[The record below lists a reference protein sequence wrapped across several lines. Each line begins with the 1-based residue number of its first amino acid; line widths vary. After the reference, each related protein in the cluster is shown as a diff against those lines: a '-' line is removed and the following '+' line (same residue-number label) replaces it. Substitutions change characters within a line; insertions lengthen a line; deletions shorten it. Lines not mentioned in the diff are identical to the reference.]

1 MNSQKILAM
10 KSEITR
16 EFIDRLIKLI
26 EENSDQ
32 EILSMIEDFHAA
44 DIAEIMEELN
54 MEEAKYLYML
64 LDEEKASDV
73 LVEIPEDD
81 RKRFLKA
88 LPPEIIASRFI
99 EHMDSDDAADVIADM
114 EVDMQEAVLLEIK
127 DKEQASD
134 IADLLV
140 YDEDTAGGIMAK
152 EMVVVNEN
160 WTVQTCLKEISK
172 QAEDID
178 EIYYVYVVD
187 DDDKLKGILSLKRL
201 ILQPTQ
207 TIIKN
212 LVTEDVHSVRVDA
225 DQEEVAQIM
234 QKYDLVALPV
244 VDQIGRLKGR
254 ITIDDVVDVIRE
266 EAEKDYQMVS
276 GISGDVE
283 AGDRVWHLT
292 RARIPWLFIGLLGGI
307 MGALVLGSHEESLK
321 KIPEVAFFIPLIAAM
336 AGNVG
341 VQSSSIVVQSI
352 AGGGRDFDS
361 ISRKL
366 LKEVS
371 VALITALIFSSLI
384 FSYNFFRNENMN
396 LTLSVS
402 FSLFIVILFASTFGT
417 LIPLVLNKFKI
428 DPGPGNRPVHHNHER
443 YSRID
448 YLHAG
453 FTFVLQLVLITTSS
467 FVNR

>member
-1 MNSQKILAM
+1 M
-10 KSEITR
+10 KAEITR
-16 EFIDRLIKLI
+16 EFIDQLIVLI
-26 EENSDQ
+26 EEKADRQ
-32 EILSMIEDFHAA
+32 VLEMIEDFHAA
-44 DIAEIMEELN
+44 DIAEIMEELD

-81 RKRFLKA
+81 RNRFLKA

-99 EHMDSDDAADVIADM
+99 EHMDSDDAADVIADL
-114 EVDMQEAVLLEIK
+114 EEDMQEAVLLEIK
-127 DKEQASD
+127 DKEQAND

-152 EMVVVNEN
+152 ELVAVNEN
-160 WTVQTCLKEISK
+160 WTVQTCLKEISQ

-187 DDDKLKGILSLKRL
+187 DDYRLKGILSLKRL

-207 TIIKN
+207 TKIKN
-212 LVTEDVHSVRVDA
+212 LVTEEVHSVNVNA

-234 QKYDLVALPV
+234 EKYDLVALPV
-244 VDQIGRLKGR
+244 VDQLGRLKGR

-283 AGDRVWHLT
+283 ASDHVWQLT
-292 RARIPWLFIGLLGGI
+292 RARIPWLFIGLIGGI
-307 MGALVLGSHEESLK
+307 MGALVLGSHEEALK

-352 AGGGRDFDS
+352 ASGGRDFNS
-361 ISRKL
+361 ISQKL
-366 LKEVS
+366 LKELS
-371 VALITALIFSSLI
+371 VALITAALFSTLI
-384 FSYNFFRNENMN
+384 FSYNFLLKESWS

-402 FSLFIVILFASTFGT
+402 LSLFIVILFASTFGT

-428 DPGPGNRPVHHNHER
+428 DPALATGP
-443 YSRID
+443 
-448 YLHAG
+448 
-453 FTFVLQLVLITTSS
+453 FITTMNDILGLIIYMLVSNTFYS
-467 FVNR
+467 II

>member
-1 MNSQKILAM
+1 M
-10 KSEITR
+10 KFELNRDS
-16 EFIDRLIKLI
+16 IDRLISYIDEKNDAAVL
-26 EENSDQ
+26 E
-32 EILSMIEDFHAA
+32 MIDEVHATE
-44 DIAEIMEELN
+44 IAEIMDELD

-73 LVEIPEDD
+73 LIEIPDND
-81 RKRFLKA
+81 RARLLKE

-99 EHMDSDDAADVIADM
+99 EHMESDDAADVIADM
-114 EVDMQEAVLLEIK
+114 EFELQEAVLLEIK

-152 EMVVVNEN
+152 ELVAVNEN
-160 WTVQTCLKEISK
+160 WTVQFCLKEISR

-187 DDDKLKGILSLKRL
+187 DDFRLKGVLSLKRL
-201 ILQPTQ
+201 ILQPTN

-212 LVTEDVHSVRVDA
+212 MVTEEVHSVRVDA

-234 QKYDLVALPV
+234 ERFDLVALPV
-244 VDQIGRLKGR
+244 VDQLGRLKGR

-283 AGDRVWHLT
+283 ASDKVWQLT

-352 AGGGRDFDS
+352 ASGSRDFDS
-361 ISRKL
+361 MGRKL
-366 LKEVS
+366 IKEFS
-371 VALITALIFSSLI
+371 VAMITAVIFSTLI
-384 FSYNFFRNENMN
+384 FSYNFFRDENMS

-402 FSLFIVILFASTFGT
+402 FSLFIVIIFASMFGT
-417 LIPLVLNKFKI
+417 IIPLLLKRFKI
-428 DPGPGNRPVHHNHER
+428 DPALATGP
-443 YSRID
+443 
-448 YLHAG
+448 
-453 FTFVLQLVLITTSS
+453 FITTMNDILGLIIYMLIANA
-467 FVNR
+467 FYAWL

>member
-1 MNSQKILAM
+1 M

-16 EFIDRLIKLI
+16 EFIDQLI
-26 EENSDQ
+26 
-32 EILSMIEDFHAA
+32 ILLHEKSTRKILEMIKEFHPA
-44 DIAEIMEELN
+44 DIAEIMEVLN
-54 MEEAKYLYML
+54 LEEAKSLYML

-81 RKRFLKA
+81 RKRFLNA
-88 LPPEIIASRFI
+88 LPPEVIASRFI

-114 EVDMQEAVLLEIK
+114 EEELQKAVLQGIK

-140 YDEDTAGGIMAK
+140 YDEHTAGGIMAK
-152 EMVVVNEN
+152 ELVAVNEN

-187 DDDKLKGILSLKRL
+187 DDYNLQGILSLKKL

-207 TIIKN
+207 KKIKN
-212 LVTEDVHSVRVDA
+212 LVTEEIYFVNVNA
-225 DQEEVAQIM
+225 NQQEVAHVM
-234 QKYDLVALPV
+234 SKYDLVALPV
-244 VDQIGRLKGR
+244 VDQLGRLKGR
-254 ITIDDVVDVIRE
+254 ITIDDVLDVIKE

-283 AGDRVWHLT
+283 AGDRVWQLT

-307 MGALVLGSHEESLK
+307 TGALVLGSHEESLK

-352 AGGGRDFDS
+352 ASGSRDFDS
-361 ISRKL
+361 FGRKL
-366 LKEVS
+366 LKELS
-371 VALITALIFSSLI
+371 VALITALLFSTLI
-384 FSYNFFRNENMN
+384 FSYNFFMHESMN
-396 LTLSVS
+396 LTFSVS
-402 FSLFIVILFASTFGT
+402 LSLFVVIIFASTFGT
-417 LIPLVLNKFKI
+417 IIPLILNRFKI
-428 DPGPGNRPVHHNHER
+428 DPAVATGP
-443 YSRID
+443 
-448 YLHAG
+448 
-453 FTFVLQLVLITTSS
+453 FITTMNDILGLIVYMLIANS
-467 FVNR
+467 FYNLI

>member
-1 MNSQKILAM
+1 M

-16 EFIDRLIKLI
+16 EFIAQLIDLI
-26 EENSDQ
+26 EAKADRDVME
-32 EILSMIEDFHAA
+32 MIDDLHAA
-44 DIAEIMEELN
+44 DIAEIMEKLN

-99 EHMDSDDAADVIADM
+99 EHMESDDAADVIADM
-114 EVDMQEAVLLEIK
+114 EEDLQEAVLQEIK

-187 DDDKLKGILSLKRL
+187 DDYKLKGILSLKKL

-207 TIIKN
+207 TIIKK
-212 LVTEDVHSVRVDA
+212 LVTEEVHFVRVDT

-244 VDQIGRLKGR
+244 VDPIGRLKGR

-283 AGDRVWHLT
+283 AGDRVWQLT
-292 RARIPWLFIGLLGGI
+292 RVRIPWLFVGLMGGI
-307 MGALVLGSHEESLK
+307 IGALVLGSHEEALK

-336 AGNVG
+336 GGNVG

-352 AGGGRDFDS
+352 AGGSRDFDS
-361 ISRKL
+361 MSRKL
-366 LKEVS
+366 LKELS
-371 VALITALIFSSLI
+371 VALITAFIFSSLI

-402 FSLFIVILFASTFGT
+402 FSLFIVILFASMFGT
-417 LIPLVLNKFKI
+417 MIPLILNKIKI
-428 DPGPGNRPVHHNHER
+428 DPALATGP
-443 YSRID
+443 
-448 YLHAG
+448 
-453 FTFVLQLVLITTSS
+453 FITTMNDILGLIIYMLVSHS
-467 FVNR
+467 FYNWF

>member
-1 MNSQKILAM
+1 M

-16 EFIDRLIKLI
+16 EFIDQLIALI
-26 EENSDQ
+26 GEKADREVL
-32 EILSMIEDFHAA
+32 EMIEDFHAA
-44 DIAEIMEELN
+44 DIAEMMEELD

-81 RKRFLKA
+81 RNRFLKA
-88 LPPEIIASRFI
+88 LPADIIASRFI
-99 EHMDSDDAADVIADM
+99 EHMDSDDAADVIADL
-114 EVDMQEAVLLEIK
+114 EEDMQEAVLLGIK
-127 DKEQASD
+127 DKEQAND

-152 EMVVVNEN
+152 ELVAVNEN
-160 WTVQTCLKEISK
+160 WTVQTCLKEISQ

-187 DDDKLKGILSLKRL
+187 DDFRLKGILSLKRL

-207 TIIKN
+207 TKIKN
-212 LVTEDVHSVRVDA
+212 LVTEEVHSVNVNA

-234 QKYDLVALPV
+234 EKYDLVALPV
-244 VDQIGRLKGR
+244 VDQLGRLKGR

-283 AGDRVWHLT
+283 ASDRVWQLT
-292 RARIPWLFIGLLGGI
+292 RARIPWLFIGLVGGI

-352 AGGGRDFDS
+352 ASGARDFDS
-361 ISRKL
+361 ISQKL
-366 LKEVS
+366 FKELS
-371 VALITALIFSSLI
+371 VALITAALFSTLI
-384 FSYNFFRNENMN
+384 FSYNFFLKESWN

-402 FSLFIVILFASTFGT
+402 ISLFIVILFASTFGT

-428 DPGPGNRPVHHNHER
+428 DPALATGP
-443 YSRID
+443 
-448 YLHAG
+448 
-453 FTFVLQLVLITTSS
+453 FITTMNDILGLIIYMLISNT
-467 FVNR
+467 FYNII